1 MRYTLLTLIA
11 ALASLASWAV
21 EVNCTPGA
29 LEQQVTDHSITALTV
44 TGQMDARDFLFVA
57 DSLKQLNSID
67 LSNVEIVAYTSI
79 KPIFGTTTHHL
90 PMTLPTA
97 SLAGKPLTSVAL
109 PDGLKTIG
117 EAAFAGCD
125 KLVSIALPQQL
136 DTIGNYAF
144 SGCSAL
150 STVTL
155 PATVAHVG
163 NGAFAHCTALTS
175 ATVDNGSRLQ
185 HVGNEAFMDCPL
197 LTTLTL
203 GGNVVTIG
211 HSAFA
216 GTGLKALDL
225 TTMTKLEQL
234 GDWAMTG
241 TPITEARLPQSLQT
255 LGTGAMLYLPN
266 LTQVTMPGSLTT
278 VSDFLLA
285 GSDKVSII
293 SAIPEGVQTIGQ
305 AAFYNL
311 STVTTLSLPSTLQHI
326 GTLAMAGMT
335 GLEEFTSNAVT
346 VPTLDDDIWLGVDQ
360 GAVTLKVPINSVED
374 YQAAAQWQEFLI
386 VPSAKLGDV
395 NGDGEVNVAD
405 VSALVAIVMGDT
417 SHPDYR
423 ARADV
428 NGDTEISVADVSSL
442 VAIVMSGINAPAIYP
457 DVDRLVTVDA
467 LAIAPGESQ
476 TLNIRLSGAQ
486 DYNAMQF
493 DVDLPQGLSVTAHE
507 STKSHQVLV
516 DHNTGRVM
524 VYSMQN
530 STLNLANQGVIHLTV
545 TANRSLADEAQITLN
560 NIVLADNNAQAHYA
574 PSASAPVNNITGI
587 NDLTAASHRVWTD
600 GNVLHIVAQQPMSA
614 QIVAINGTMQ
624 QVALDAGDNAY
635 ELTPGIYVVHIDGR
649 GHKVVVK

>member
-1 MRYTLLTLIA
+1 MRYSLLTLIA
-11 ALASLASWAV
+11 ALASLAAWGI
-21 EVNCTPGA
+21 EVNSTPGT
-29 LEQQVTDHSITALTV
+29 LEQQVTDHTVTALTV

-57 DSLKQLNSID
+57 DSLQMLTSID
-67 LSNVEIVAYTSI
+67 VSNVEIVDFASD

-90 PMTLPTA
+90 PMSVPTA
-97 SLAGKPLTSVAL
+97 SFAGKPLTSVAL

-125 KLVSIALPQQL
+125 KLATITLPQQL

-144 SGCSAL
+144 SGCTAL
-150 STVTL
+150 KQVTL
-155 PATVAHVG
+155 PATVTIVG

-175 ATVDNGSRLQ
+175 VAVDNGGQLQ
-185 HVGNEAFMDCPL
+185 HVGNEAFMDCPQ

-203 GGNVVTIG
+203 GNNVVTIG

-216 GTGLKALDL
+216 GTGLKALNL
-225 TTMTKLEQL
+225 TAMNKLEQI

-241 TPITEARLPQSLQT
+241 TPIATAQLPQSLQA
-255 LGTGAMLYLPN
+255 LGTGAMLYLPD
-266 LTQVTMPGSLTT
+266 LTQVTMPGKLTA

-311 STVTTLSLPSTLQHI
+311 STVTTLSLPSTLKHI

-335 GLEEFTSNAVT
+335 GLEELTSNAST
-346 VPTLDDDIWLGVDQ
+346 VPSLDDNIWLGVDQ
-360 GAVTLKVPINSVED
+360 STVTLKVPLNSVED
-374 YQAAAQWQEFLI
+374 YLAAAQWQEFLI
-386 VPSAKLGDV
+386 VPAAKLGDV

-417 SHPDYR
+417 SHPDYI

-428 NGDTEISVADVSSL
+428 NGYTEISVADVSAL
-442 VAIVMSGINAPAIYP
+442 VAIVMGEINAPLIYP
-457 DVDRLVTVDA
+457 DVDQLVSVDA
-467 LAIAPGESQ
+467 LAITPGESQ
-476 TLNIRLSGAQ
+476 TLNIRLSNAE

-493 DVDLPQGLSVTAHE
+493 DVDLPRGLSVTAQE
-507 STKSHQVLV
+507 STESHQVLV

-524 VYSMQN
+524 VYSMN
-530 STLNLANQGVIHLTV
+530 NNTLNHANQGVIRLTV
-545 TANRSLADEAQITLN
+545 TADRSLADESQITLN

-600 GNVLHIVAQQPMSA
+600 GNVLHIVTQQPQAA
-614 QIVAINGTMQ
+614 QIVAINGTSQ

-635 ELTPGIYVVHIDGR
+635 ELATGIYVVHIDGR